1 VAWQIQRKFKGG
13 KWDMQ
18 AVRAT
23 MEDLEGVA
31 RLFDGYRVFY
41 AQESDQGAA
50 RNYIE
55 QRLKNEDS
63 VIFAVKDGEA
73 YLGFTQ
79 LYPMFSSVSMRRLWI
94 LNDLYVAPEARKR
107 GAGEMLLEKAK
118 AFAAETGAKSLS
130 LSTAVDNHSAQRLY
144 EKLGYK
150 RDTEFYSYELL
161 L

>member
-1 VAWQIQRKFKGG
+1 
-13 KWDMQ
+13 MQ
-18 AVRAT
+18 TVRAT
-23 MEDLEGVA
+23 LEDLEGVA

-41 AQESDQGAA
+41 SQQSDVNAA

-55 QRLKNEDS
+55 QRLKKEDS
-63 VIFAVKDGEA
+63 VIFTAKDGDV

-79 LYPMFSSVSMRRLWI
+79 LYPMFSSVSMKRTWV

-107 GAGEMLLEKAK
+107 GVGERLMEKAK
-118 AFAAETGAKSLS
+118 EFALESGAKSLS
-130 LSTAVDNHSAQRLY
+130 LSTAADNRSAQRLY
-144 EKLGYK
+144 EKLGYR